1 MGTQIKVGLIICKQ
15 KKAEKR
21 CNRQLKSRKFKSF
34 QKSRNKQKVNR
45 PDLRNPTSFSLDF
58 SLELFFALE
67 LFGGGGHRTDR
78 QNRDLVKV
86 IAAEYLAEWIYIHFG
101 KD

>member
-58 SLELFFALE
+58 SLELFFFLE
-67 LFGGGGHRTDR
+67 LFFSSNYSAEADIVSIDR
-78 QNRDLVKV
+78 
-86 IAAEYLAEWIYIHFG
+86 IESG
-101 KD
+101 